1 MNIIE
6 IIAQDVFDKVRGRF
20 QNVEM
25 GDEAGAITSNP
36 REARFFDFDFA
47 VEGNALGRVSI
58 SLGELG
64 SLKVFYIQG
73 ITEGVDKVTL
83 NMWYE
88 FLKEM
93 RYFAKRRMLRFD
105 TRDITKGNLDKN
117 DFQYLAQNGT
127 KENNMNESSMYGS
140 TKTSYR
146 KLENTKLIVRHSQVV
161 DETQRGA
168 RSRHINAL
176 YVENSEGERFK
187 YPFIHLAGAKAMQRH
202 VSNGG
207 RPYDDIGNSIIGM
220 SEQIAQLTAFKRHV
234 GHHDRMNQ
242 EVNEIIERSQGRLN
256 QLRKT
261 VESMSGQ
268 KFYEAYC
275 ENYAPQQN
283 DGFQM
288 DQATMEDYKS
298 KFTVRNFKED
308 LAQYF
313 PLIHSIMQEA
323 GTLNLEDYV
332 SEDDK
337 DNSPPWDDEE
347 DSKSNFKK
355 PNNPNRTARDTAK
368 ALAQKGLEKAKSPA
382 ESINT
387 FEEWADA
394 VTEGTL
400 EPDTIMAL
408 KDLLDSGL
416 TLGADATS
424 AIEALQGV
432 GVYSDELEQA
442 LISLANV
449 NSETDPTPTIMA
461 WLQKDDP
468 EAAQQLGA
476 PAPAATAPP
485 PEPVPAEQPAPE
497 PAPVPAEQ
505 PMAEAPE
512 DRTSFQVAKVLHDK
526 GIAYDPAKENDL
538 ISAIGMVLVKELG
551 MSPKQAKHLISYDE
565 DFLSDTMG
573 ELRNMGEETMSNAE
587 PEQEKPNAKEIAE
600 VVKSFYDATTGKFPK
615 GETGVV
621 THCKK
626 MFGDRGGALA
636 ERLVAHLSQ
645 QGQQREQMMAAQNQ
659 FEDIRRLAGLAK

>member
-47 VEGNALGRVSI
+47 VEGNTLGRVSI

-64 SLKVFYIQG
+64 SLKVFYSQG

-207 RPYDDIGNSIIGM
+207 RPYDNIGNSIIGM

-234 GHHDRMNQ
+234 GNHDRMNQ
-242 EVNEIIERSQGRLN
+242 EVNEIIERSQGKLN

-261 VESMSGQ
+261 VECMSGQ

-323 GTLNLEDYV
+323 GEIELESYV
-332 SEDDK
+332 SEGEECSVCHK
-337 DNSPPWDDEE
+337 DPCDC
-347 DSKSNFKK
+347 SNENQVKTESF
-355 PNNPNRTARDTAK
+355 NEFENW
-368 ALAQKGLEKAKSPA
+368 A
-382 ESINT
+382 E
-387 FEEWADA
+387 A

-408 KDLLDSGL
+408 KDLLDAGL
-416 TLGADATS
+416 TLGVDATS
-424 AIEALQGV
+424 AIEALQGI

-442 LISLANV
+442 LVGLANV

-476 PAPAATAPP
+476 PAPAATAPA
-485 PEPVPAEQPAPE
+485 PEPVPAEQPATE
-497 PAPVPAEQ
+497 PVPVEE

-526 GIAYDPAKENDL
+526 GIAYDPSKENDL

-565 DFLSDTMG
+565 DFVSDTMG

-587 PEQEKPNAKEIAE
+587 PDREKPNTKEIAE

-621 THCKK
+621 THCRKQ
-626 MFGDRGGALA
+626 FGDRGGELA